1 METMIHLL
9 AALKNFEVHVT
20 EINYGENGP
29 ELGEDKVIYRSH
41 GYDPEPQDFRLED
54 SEVIMAEYYNPPEV
68 DKADYFCTVKGVNI
82 KTGEVKLYISES
94 HIHNECE
101 GIFPDEEY
109 ICLES
114 SCDGGALS
122 NTIDLWKLKLDGS
135 MERTRM
141 TRMLWKKPWRATNSN
156 VSPDGKWL
164 AFMLNICGSEAGYG
178 MGLGLLDLEA
188 WGKSKYAK
196 MTETVQSRNGRK
208 TNPKTGGIHM
218 IKRELGNTGL
228 QVSVLGFGSMEIGRL
243 RYEEAE
249 KLLNEAL
256 DGGINFVDSSPCY
269 GIAEEYVGKAI
280 GRRRD
285 EYILATKCG
294 CNVGSHGKFSLGPDH
309 IWTADQ
315 LYKNIDRSLEL
326 LQTEY
331 IDIWQLHGI
340 MPDYLSGGAQDEVIA
355 AAESIKKSGKVR
367 HIAFSC
373 RNGSPDQPMYPAL
386 FGYQACKEMLQWD
399 KFEVNSIDLWSVD

>member
-1 METMIHLL
+1 
-9 AALKNFEVHVT
+9 
-20 EINYGENGP
+20 
-29 ELGEDKVIYRSH
+29 
-41 GYDPEPQDFRLED
+41 
-54 SEVIMAEYYNPPEV
+54 
-68 DKADYFCTVKGVNI
+68 
-82 KTGEVKLYISES
+82 
-94 HIHNECE
+94 
-101 GIFPDEEY
+101 
-109 ICLES
+109 
-114 SCDGGALS
+114 
-122 NTIDLWKLKLDGS
+122 
-135 MERTRM
+135 
-141 TRMLWKKPWRATNSN
+141 
-156 VSPDGKWL
+156 
-164 AFMLNICGSEAGYG
+164 
-178 MGLGLLDLEA
+178 
-188 WGKSKYAK
+188 
-196 MTETVQSRNGRK
+196 
-208 TNPKTGGIHM
+208 M

-386 FGYQACKEMLQWD
+386 FGFSPKLHFTAAFLSSTISSATFPLSLTTLQMPPTTLSLPGQTQADVTPALTAVSTARSKGLMP
-399 KFEVNSIDLWSVD
+399 SIVSRYGITASL

>member
-1 METMIHLL
+1 
-9 AALKNFEVHVT
+9 
-20 EINYGENGP
+20 
-29 ELGEDKVIYRSH
+29 
-41 GYDPEPQDFRLED
+41 
-54 SEVIMAEYYNPPEV
+54 
-68 DKADYFCTVKGVNI
+68 
-82 KTGEVKLYISES
+82 
-94 HIHNECE
+94 
-101 GIFPDEEY
+101 
-109 ICLES
+109 
-114 SCDGGALS
+114 
-122 NTIDLWKLKLDGS
+122 
-135 MERTRM
+135 
-141 TRMLWKKPWRATNSN
+141 
-156 VSPDGKWL
+156 
-164 AFMLNICGSEAGYG
+164 
-178 MGLGLLDLEA
+178 
-188 WGKSKYAK
+188 
-196 MTETVQSRNGRK
+196 
-208 TNPKTGGIHM
+208 M

-294 CNVGSHGKFSLGPDH
+294 CNVDSHGKFSLGPDH

-399 KFEVNSIDLWSVD
+399 KFEVIQLIYGALIRTNENIITQAKEKNIGIICRGAVKKYFDYYDELFKKSKLDELCDSGESAADFLIRFAISHQAIGTVIVGTGNIKHLKANIRAAQKGPLSEEIYAEAKRRLDNAGVWPK

>member
-1 METMIHLL
+1 
-9 AALKNFEVHVT
+9 
-20 EINYGENGP
+20 
-29 ELGEDKVIYRSH
+29 
-41 GYDPEPQDFRLED
+41 
-54 SEVIMAEYYNPPEV
+54 
-68 DKADYFCTVKGVNI
+68 
-82 KTGEVKLYISES
+82 
-94 HIHNECE
+94 
-101 GIFPDEEY
+101 
-109 ICLES
+109 
-114 SCDGGALS
+114 
-122 NTIDLWKLKLDGS
+122 
-135 MERTRM
+135 
-141 TRMLWKKPWRATNSN
+141 
-156 VSPDGKWL
+156 
-164 AFMLNICGSEAGYG
+164 
-178 MGLGLLDLEA
+178 
-188 WGKSKYAK
+188 
-196 MTETVQSRNGRK
+196 MTEERLIRK
-208 TNPKTGGIHM
+208 QGDTERLL
-218 IKRELGNTGL
+218 KRIRKYRFA
-228 QVSVLGFGSMEIGRL
+228 GFSAWIWKYGIGRL

-399 KFEVNSIDLWSVD
+399 KFEVIQLIYGALIRTNENIITQKRKEYRNNLQGGSEEIF